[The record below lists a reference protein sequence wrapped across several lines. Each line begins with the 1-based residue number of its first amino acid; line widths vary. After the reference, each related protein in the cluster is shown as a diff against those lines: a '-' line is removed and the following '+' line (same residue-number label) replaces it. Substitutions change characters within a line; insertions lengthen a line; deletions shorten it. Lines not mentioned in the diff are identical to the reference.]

1 MYISKNKL
9 HFCSFFVRVLFELCI
24 FVHFYEIIKN
34 MKRLS
39 DERLQTLVK
48 VATYYYKDG
57 LTQNEISK
65 KMNISRPNISR
76 LLDLALSLGIVS
88 IQINDP
94 FAKEDGFLNWFK
106 EHFDLLSVSLIE
118 WTDDSYATTENIV
131 DALVSELQANV
142 KKGANVSI
150 MAGLTINTISRY
162 MKPIKQ
168 TDITYI
174 PMVGGFGSKANW
186 QANLNARNFGER
198 TKSKYLQLN
207 APYIVQSKEAYDI
220 LVLEPEIKEVLDMAK
235 SSSVAIVGIGQMQRN
250 STLVSSGLLS
260 KEELKELHDKGVVG
274 SIGTSFIDADGNEI
288 PFSKGGQII
297 GITSN
302 DLKKIPRVIGIA
314 FGKHKIKAITA
325 ALIGKWID
333 ILITDK
339 ETAKAIQDYYLETK
353 NKDLQ
358 Q

>member
-1 MYISKNKL
+1 
-9 HFCSFFVRVLFELCI
+9 
-24 FVHFYEIIKN
+24 

-39 DERLQTLVK
+39 DEKLQLLVK

-57 LTQNEISK
+57 LTQNEISEK
-65 KMNISRPNISR
+65 LNISRSNISR
-76 LLDLALSLGIVS
+76 LLDLALSSGIVS

-94 FAKEDGFLNWFK
+94 FAKENDFLNWFK
-106 EHFDLLSVSLIE
+106 NRFDLLSISLID
-118 WTDDSYATTENIV
+118 TNDDSYTSTENIV
-131 DALVSELQANV
+131 DALVEELQASV
-142 KKGANVSI
+142 KKGATVSV

-168 TDITYI
+168 TDITYV

-198 TKSKYLQLN
+198 TQSKYLQLN
-207 APYIVQSKEAYDI
+207 APYIVQSKEAYD
-220 LVLEPEIKEVLDMAK
+220 VLISEPEIKEVLNSAK

-260 KEELKELHDKGVVG
+260 KEELKELHDKGAVG
-274 SIGTSFIDADGNEI
+274 SIGTAFIDAKGNELS
-288 PFSKGGQII
+288 FSKGDRTI
-297 GITSN
+297 GIDSKE
-302 DLKKIPRVIGIA
+302 LKKIPRVIGVA
-314 FGKHKIKAITA
+314 FGKHKKEAITA

-339 ETAKAIQDYYLETK
+339 DTAKAIQDYYLENMSNDTK
-353 NKDLQ
+353 
-358 Q
+358 